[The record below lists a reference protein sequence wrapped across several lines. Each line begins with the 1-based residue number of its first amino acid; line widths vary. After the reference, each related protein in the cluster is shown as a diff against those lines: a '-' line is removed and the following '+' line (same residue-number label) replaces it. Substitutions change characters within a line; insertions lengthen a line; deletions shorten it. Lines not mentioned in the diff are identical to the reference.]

1 MSSGDINLTV
11 LAALVIAFVV
21 SHAGLVIVA
30 RRFNVLLVLATAY
43 LMLSPA
49 SGAAELPLNVVA
61 KMARVYVTLLM
72 VFLALTVVR
81 IQSIRPLSVLFL
93 AYIGFFTASAMWSDY
108 PLEASMYKGMYAFVV
123 VAGLF
128 TAYSIRSFDELR
140 EAVLMF
146 ALAGLLFVVFIM
158 VQVLTN
164 PAAISR
170 IGRLA
175 AWGMIGN
182 RIGQTAAPLLTICAY
197 LALHEPRR
205 LWKVMGYV
213 TGMMLGLIIIYT
225 GSRGAALEAL
235 VGCFVV
241 GIPLMRR
248 PLHFAVVVVLFAAS
262 AYVAYRHGG
271 ADEQATDRF
280 LMTNLESRE
289 NPWTEGMRLFEQ
301 SPIVGNGWVTHVGEV
316 DKGEST
322 KNFHSMFMQVLVE
335 AGLVGLTLFITLW
348 ICILVSAFLI
358 LRRLRRMKCPSPL
371 IYLVVALL
379 LAILVHGFFEA
390 GSLIQ
395 SLVDSMLLPFCIGL
409 LGLMPALERA
419 RLRSMSGAAVPSR
432 RAIMPGGRMPAVL

>member
-1 MSSGDINLTV
+1 MSGGDINLVV
-11 LAALVIAFVV
+11 LAALLIAFVV
-21 SHAGLVIVA
+21 SHAGLVILA
-30 RRFNVLLVLATAY
+30 RRFHVLLVLATAY

-49 SGAAELPLNVVA
+49 SGAAELPMNVVA
-61 KMARVYVTLLM
+61 KMARVYVTILM
-72 VFLALTVVR
+72 IFLSLTVVR

-93 AYIGFFTASAMWSDY
+93 AYIAFFTASAMWSDY
-108 PLEASMYKGMYAFVV
+108 PGEASLYKGMYALVV
-123 VAGLF
+123 IAGLF
-128 TAYSIRSFDELR
+128 TAYSIRSFDQLR
-140 EAVLMF
+140 QGVLMF
-146 ALAGLLFVVFIM
+146 ALAGVLFVLFIM
-158 VQVLTN
+158 AQVLTN

-197 LALHEPRR
+197 LALHEPGR
-205 LWKVMGYV
+205 LWKALGYG
-213 TGMMLGLIIIYT
+213 TGVMLGLIIIYT

-241 GIPLMRR
+241 GIPLLRR
-248 PLHFAVVVVLFAAS
+248 PAHAALVVVVFLAS
-262 AYVAYRHGG
+262 AYVAYVYGG
-271 ADEQATDRF
+271 ADEGATDRF
-280 LMTNLESRE
+280 LMTNLNSRE
-289 NPWTEGMRLFEQ
+289 NPWTEGMRLFEL

-348 ICILVSAFLI
+348 ICILASAFLT

-409 LGLMPALERA
+409 LGLMPGLERA
-419 RLRSMSGAAVPSR
+419 RVRAMSGAAVLRAP
-432 RAIMPGGRMPAVL
+432 AIMSGGQMPAL

>member
-1 MSSGDINLTV
+1 MSNGDINLAV
-11 LAALVIAFVV
+11 LAALLIAFVV
-21 SHAGLVIVA
+21 SHAGLTILA

-49 SGAAELPLNVVA
+49 SGASELPFNVVA
-61 KMARVYVTLLM
+61 KMARVYVTILM
-72 VFLALTVVR
+72 IILSLTAVR

-93 AYIGFFTASAMWSDY
+93 AYIAFFTASAMWSDY
-108 PLEASMYKGMYAFVV
+108 PAEAGMYKGMYALVV
-123 VAGLF
+123 IAGLF
-128 TAYSIRSFDELR
+128 TAYSIRSFDELT
-140 EAVLMF
+140 EAVKMF
-146 ALAGLLFVVFIM
+146 ALAGILFVIFIM

-197 LALHEPRR
+197 LALHQPGR
-205 LWKVMGYV
+205 LWKALGYA
-213 TGMMLGLIIIYT
+213 TGSMLGLIIIYT

-235 VGCFVV
+235 VGCFIV
-241 GIPLMRR
+241 GIPLLRR
-248 PLHFAVVVVLFAAS
+248 PAHFAVVVVLFAAS
-262 AYVAYRHGG
+262 AYVAYFHGG
-271 ADEQATDRF
+271 ADEQAKDRF
-280 LMTNLESRE
+280 LMPNLESRE

-316 DKGEST
+316 DKSEST

-335 AGLVGLTLFITLW
+335 AGLVGLTLFIALW
-348 ICILVSAFLI
+348 ICILVSAFLT

-395 SLVDSMLLPFCIGL
+395 SLVDSMLLPLCIGL
-409 LGLMPALERA
+409 LGRMPALERVRVRA
-419 RLRSMSGAAVPSR
+419 MSGAAVLSR
-432 RAIMPGGRMPAVL
+432 RAMMPGGRMPAV